1 MRRIGIV
8 SILAMI
14 LSAALP
20 AASPNKARVHG
31 YPLSGTVTSV
41 DQSRKT
47 FAVRSSAGKTTT
59 LVWTPATTMAGGELK
74 VGEKVTL
81 RYLDR
86 NGKHI
91 ATSVVIG
98 EPSAPTPPPA
108 TPPASPVPPPGAK
121 S

>member
-1 MRRIGIV
+1 MRRIGIW
-8 SILAMI
+8 SILAMA

-20 AASPNKARVHG
+20 AASPSKAKVHG
-31 YPLSGTVTSV
+31 YPLSGTVMSV
-41 DQSRKT
+41 DQSAKT
-47 FAVRSSAGKTTT
+47 FVVKSSAGKTTT

-86 NGKHI
+86 GGKHI
-91 ATSVVIG
+91 ATSVLVG
-98 EPSAPTPPPA
+98 ELSARKTPPA
-108 TPPASPVPPPGAK
+108 TPTAFPAPTPK